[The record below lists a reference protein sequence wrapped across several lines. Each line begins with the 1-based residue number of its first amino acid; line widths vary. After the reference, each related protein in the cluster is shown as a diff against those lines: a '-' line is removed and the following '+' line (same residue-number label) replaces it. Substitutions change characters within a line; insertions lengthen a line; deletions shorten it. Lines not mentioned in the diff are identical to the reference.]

1 MRRLNFISAWKTSLR
16 ARVFTITILAMTLMT
31 VSFTAI
37 SIYNEIVSQNAALV
51 EKGKTLS
58 TLLAHDVRLGLF
70 SEDESLLRE
79 PVAGI
84 LKLEDV
90 SSVAVFTLEGNL
102 LEGREKADKETKA
115 ANKEDTEV
123 SKVKDKIDA
132 GNVKKALTI
141 VGQSM
146 FVYYSGD
153 SALFEFWAPVIS
165 GQAAYAKEGDS
176 LGEAPAK
183 IKERLIGFVKISLNT
198 ARLREEVKKILLRNS
213 LAGAIF
219 MLLCIITMYSV
230 LDRILKPL
238 NSLTSAVTRLGKEG
252 RAQKVAVETEDEIG
266 NLATSFNAM
275 TEALKKREEDQL
287 HIEAQLRQSH
297 KMEAVGQLAG
307 GIAHDFNNILTA
319 IISYGNVLQM
329 KMQPEDPL
337 RRNVERILSA
347 SERAATLTQGL
358 LAFSRKQPV
367 SLQPVNLNRAVKNV
381 EKLLIKLTTED
392 MEFRTQF
399 SDREPV
405 IMGDTGQ
412 LEQILMNLV
421 TNARDAMPGG
431 GVLTIETDVVELDQ
445 AFIDTYGNADSENTG
460 EYALLSVADSGEGME
475 AETISRIF
483 EPFFTTKETGKGTGL
498 GLSMVYGIIK
508 QHKGIINVYSQQ
520 GIGTTF
526 KMYFPLIRSTAE
538 EKELLVSQTPKGG
551 AETILLAEDDEDVR
565 DVTKSVFEDFGYTVI
580 AAADGED
587 AIKKFMQ
594 NRDRIDILITDVIMP
609 LKNGREVYRKISEEK
624 PGIKVLFTSGYT
636 ADIITKKGLID
647 EEMPFI
653 SKPVSPTILLKK
665 VREVLDK

>member
-1 MRRLNFISAWKTSLR
+1 MRPLNFIKTLRTSLR
-16 ARVFTITILAMTLMT
+16 VRVFTIVIFSLTLIT

-37 SIYNEIVSQNAALV
+37 SIYNEIVSQNANLI
-51 EKGKTLS
+51 EKGKTLA

-84 LKLEDV
+84 LKLDDV

-102 LEGREKADKETKA
+102 LEGREKADKWTKA
-115 ANKEDTEV
+115 ANKEDTEL
-123 SKVKDKIDA
+123 SKVNDKIYA
-132 GNVKKALTI
+132 GTVKKALTI
-141 VGQSM
+141 VGQSRSP
-146 FVYYSGD
+146 YYSEN
-153 SALFEFWAPVIS
+153 SVFFEFWAPVIS
-165 GQAAYAKEGDS
+165 GQAAYAEEGYF
-176 LGEAPAK
+176 LMEAPAQR
-183 IKERLIGFVKISLNT
+183 KERLIGFVKISLDKS
-198 ARLREEVKKILLRNS
+198 RLREEVKKILLKNS

-219 MLLCIITMYSV
+219 MLLCIILMYSA

-238 NSLTSAVTRLGKEG
+238 NTLTSAVTRLGKEG
-252 RAQKVAVETEDEIG
+252 RAQKVAVETKDEIG

-275 TEALKKREEDQL
+275 IEDLKKREEEQL
-287 HIEAQLRQSH
+287 HIEAQLRQSQ

-329 KMQPEDPL
+329 KMRPEDPL

-367 SLQPVNLNRAVKNV
+367 SLQPVNLNKTVKNV

-392 MEFRTQF
+392 IGFRTQF
-399 SDREPV
+399 TTKEVV

-421 TNARDAMPGG
+421 TNARDAMPMGG
-431 GVLTIETDVVELDQ
+431 ALTIETDVVELDQ
-445 AFIDTYGNADSENTG
+445 AFIDTHGNGEAG

-475 AETISRIF
+475 VETILRIF

-498 GLSMVYGIIK
+498 GLSMVYGIVK
-508 QHKGIINVYSQQ
+508 QHKGIINVYSRP

-526 KMYFPLIRSTAE
+526 RMYFPLIRSTAE
-538 EKELLVSQTPKGG
+538 EKELLVFQTPRRG

-565 DVTKSVFEDFGYTVI
+565 DVTKSIFEDFGYTVI

-587 AIKKFMQ
+587 AVKKFIQ
-594 NRDRIDILITDVIMP
+594 NRDRIDILITDIIMP

-624 PGIKVLFTSGYT
+624 PGVKVLFTSGYT
-636 ADIITKKGLID
+636 ADIMTKKGLID
-647 EEMPFI
+647 EGMPFI
-653 SKPVSPTILLKK
+653 SKPVSPIMLLKK